1 MAYRESR
8 AKWRKLWR
16 KEPELRR
23 AVLSHH
29 ARALIALLL
38 RYADDAGCLGPV
50 SRGKQPASTL
60 AQMLA
65 IQPGN
70 RKAFYREIQEL
81 LDHGDDGEPLALVI
95 ADGHYHLT
103 RFKDCQAVRS
113 KGDHR
118 AVAGQ
123 SSDGHRSVTGL
134 SSGSHR
140 AVTGQSL
147 ATNAAESFNTETD
160 LATEDR
166 SKKIEVRSKKI
177 EDRSYDLD
185 VDQQEDPEP
194 PSTADAPTPS
204 NVVANL
210 DAGLW
215 LRGEWERRQ
224 ALRSTPAKW
233 KAGYQPHIE
242 SVVRKASEATGDTFA
257 VLNAALDAFFADPDQ
272 QEFGCIPKGLDWK
285 WDQFAGPYLEQIK
298 AVDRERKIAKLDRKY
313 KDDLERESQKQLA
326 KVLAKRQAGNSAA
339 PAVVPGNNLGI
350 NPEEWS

>member
-8 AKWRKLWR
+8 AKWRKAWR
-16 KEPELRR
+16 KEPEIRR
-23 AVLSHH
+23 TQLSGP
-29 ARALIALLL
+29 ARAYLQLMLL
-38 RYADDAGCLGPV
+38 YADDSGCLGPV
-50 SRGKQPASTL
+50 SPGKHSASKL
-60 AQMLA
+60 AQVLS
-65 IQPGN
+65 IESGD
-70 RKAFYREIQEL
+70 RKVFYTKVMEL
-81 LDHGDDGEPLALVI
+81 IDHGDDGEPLALVI

-118 AVAGQ
+118 AVAG
-123 SSDGHRSVTGL
+123 L

-140 AVTGQSL
+140 AVTGLSL
-147 ATNAAESFNTETD
+147 ATNAPKSLRTETE
-160 LATEDR
+160 LGTED
-166 SKKIEVRSKKI
+166 RSKKI

>member
-50 SRGKQPASTL
+50 SPGKQPSSTL

-95 ADGHYHLT
+95 ADGHFHLT
-103 RFKDCQAVRS
+103 RFEDCQAVRS

-118 AVAGQ
+118 A
-123 SSDGHRSVTGL
+123 VTGL

-140 AVTGQSL
+140 AVTGQPL
-147 ATNAAESFNTETD
+147 ATNAAKSLRTETE
-160 LATEDR
+160 LGTEDR
-166 SKKIEVRSKKI
+166 SKK
-177 EDRSYDLD
+177 
-185 VDQQEDPEP
+185 
-194 PSTADAPTPS
+194 
-204 NVVANL
+204 
-210 DAGLW
+210 
-215 LRGEWERRQ
+215 
-224 ALRSTPAKW
+224 
-233 KAGYQPHIE
+233 
-242 SVVRKASEATGDTFA
+242 
-257 VLNAALDAFFADPDQ
+257 
-272 QEFGCIPKGLDWK
+272 
-285 WDQFAGPYLEQIK
+285 
-298 AVDRERKIAKLDRKY
+298 
-313 KDDLERESQKQLA
+313 
-326 KVLAKRQAGNSAA
+326 
-339 PAVVPGNNLGI
+339 
-350 NPEEWS
+350 